1 MKKCIYKLVGLA
13 AALTLAVGVMSA
25 SAAEASPHSFRDVP
39 ESAPYYEAV
48 ETAYEQGIVNGYSDE
63 LFGPEQLLTRAEL
76 CQTLARAYHVETGPL
91 NDGSTDDDYW
101 AGKAIVFLQSKG
113 FISNE
118 DPATPIHFN
127 CRVTRAEAVDAI
139 YKALSPLGLSLSVV
153 GEVPDLADIN
163 AIPEQYKASVLNAY
177 KAGLLKPVNKNGVRF
192 FPQGYLSR
200 GEMCQIL
207 ANAEIDF
214 SQLAE
219 RKSEAA
225 VKTYKVS
232 ANGFT
237 ATNAPEQTVGIV
249 THSGRTLYSLN
260 DVAALLNT
268 TAEVKEG
275 TSKFF
280 FAGTYDT
287 PKFNTPAKIV
297 TVNGT
302 DYEFCKSTVLK
313 RNSDDNSCC
322 ILNSAA
328 VDGNVPFIETET
340 GLYVSGP
347 ILHYM
352 TGRIFAKQD
361 GTLNALV
368 NSNTPYPSFI
378 ANSTNL
384 TTSEKDL
391 LRSALW
397 LVYNVYPEGYT
408 IVTTHTR
415 KIKPASQAEMQ
426 TLAQTDD
433 PVFAAADYNNIGLV
447 WWKKGGLNYATP
459 ERAASTLVHEATH
472 FQQHGLGDNT
482 ETVTT
487 LNQGKTLYFAG
498 QAGYST
504 DNLNHLLL
512 YPQTSRYY
520 TGSQSLSAWLEA
532 QND

>member
-1 MKKCIYKLVGLA
+1 MKKSICKLVGLA
-13 AALTLAVGVMSA
+13 AAITLAVGVMSV
-25 SAAEASPHSFRDVP
+25 SAAEASPHSFQDVP
-39 ESAPYYEAV
+39 ESAPYHEAV
-48 ETAYEQGIVNGYSDE
+48 EMAHEQGIVNGYSDK
-63 LFGPEQLLTRAEL
+63 LFGPEQLLSRAEL
-76 CQTLARAYHVETGPL
+76 CQTLARVYHAETGPL
-91 NDGSTDDDYW
+91 NDGSANDDYW
-101 AGKAIVFLQSKG
+101 AGKAIVYLQAKG

-139 YKALSPLGLSLSVV
+139 YKTLSPLGLSLSTV
-153 GEVPDLADIN
+153 GEAPDLADIN

-207 ANAEIDF
+207 ANSKIDF
-214 SQLAE
+214 SQLTE
-219 RKSEAA
+219 RKSETT

-232 ANGFT
+232 ANGFA

-249 THSGRTLYSLN
+249 NHSGKTLYSLN
-260 DVAALLNT
+260 DVVTLLNT
-268 TAEVKEG
+268 TAEVKDG

-280 FAGTYDT
+280 IAGTYDA
-287 PKFNTPAKIV
+287 PKFTVPAKIV
-297 TVNGT
+297 TVNGS

-313 RNSDDNSCC
+313 RNGEDNSC
-322 ILNSAA
+322 ILGSAA
-328 VDGNVPFIETET
+328 IDGDTPFVETET

-347 ILHYM
+347 VLHYM

-361 GTLNALV
+361 GTLNALL
-368 NSNTPYPSFI
+368 NSDILYPSFI
-378 ANSTNL
+378 ANSSKL
-384 TTSEKDL
+384 TADEKDL

-397 LVYNVYPEGYT
+397 LVYNVYPEGYS

-415 KIKPASQAEMQ
+415 KIQPTTQEKMQ
-426 TLAQTDD
+426 MLTQTDD
-433 PVFAAADYNNIGLV
+433 PVFAAADYGNMGLV
-447 WWKKGGLNYATP
+447 WWLEDGLDYDMP
-459 ERAASTLVHEATH
+459 EYVASVLVHEATH
-472 FQQHGLGDNT
+472 FQQHSMGDLS
-482 ETVTT
+482 ETATT

-504 DNLNHLLL
+504 SNLNHLLL

-520 TGSQSLSAWLEA
+520 TGAQSLSAWLEA